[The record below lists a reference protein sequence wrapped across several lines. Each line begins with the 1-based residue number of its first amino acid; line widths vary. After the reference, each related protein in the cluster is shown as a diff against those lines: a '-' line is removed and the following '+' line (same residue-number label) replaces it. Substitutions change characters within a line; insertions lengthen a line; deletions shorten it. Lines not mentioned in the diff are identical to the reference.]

1 MAENF
6 DGRGLTASP
15 DRCRDERGGNSVV
28 EYQLPK
34 LIARVRFPSPAPLV
48 FLFVLFIAGCATT
61 EYPGV
66 GGAGPNAAP
75 PVKKQE
81 GVYHKVARGQ
91 TLYRIARVY
100 GVAVEDIIKSNN
112 IPNAAAI
119 EVGQL
124 VLIPGA
130 KELRDIKDIAART
143 PDENKEEFAWPLKG
157 RIIRYF
163 SGSTSL
169 TTGDRRGE
177 DISRGLDIEAAEGDA
192 VRASREGKVVLSDYM
207 AGYGQTIMVDH
218 GDGFVSVYAQN
229 RRLLAKNGDHVYK
242 GEAIAEVGRRGR
254 KSYLHFE
261 VRKGTEATNPLYYL
275 P

>member
-1 MAENF
+1 M
-6 DGRGLTASP
+6 L
-15 DRCRDERGGNSVV
+15 DERRGDNSVV
-28 EYQLPK
+28 EYLLPK
-34 LIARVRFPSPAPLV
+34 QIARVRFPFPAPLF

-66 GGAGPNAAP
+66 PGAGPNAVP
-75 PVKKQE
+75 PPVVKKQE

-100 GVAVEDIIKSNN
+100 GATVEDIIKSNN

-157 RIIRYF
+157 KIIRYF
-163 SGSTSL
+163 NNH
-169 TTGDRRGE
+169 RGE
-177 DISRGLDIEAAEGDA
+177 DISHGVDIETNEGD
-192 VRASREGKVVLSDYM
+192 VVKASREGKVVLSDHM
-207 AGYGQTIMVDH
+207 PGYDQTIMVDH

-229 RRLLAKNGDHVYK
+229 RKLLVKNGDHVYK
-242 GEAIAEVGRRGR
+242 GDPIAEVGRRGR

-261 VRKGTEATNPLYYL
+261 VRKGVEATNPLYYL